1 MEKNVFNWMEAVNS
15 TGEYNIS
22 SRDGQILRSVN
33 DAIQLKVQLLE
44 DEDVRSRIFDLDDLT
59 ELSSKLY
66 LMGGAK
72 QHRPKVT
79 EFLEVCLKP

>member
-33 DAIQLKVQLLE
+33 DAITVKVQLLE
-44 DEDVRSRIFDLDDLT
+44 DEDVRSHIFDLDDLT

-66 LMGGAK
+66 LMAGAK
-72 QHRPKVT
+72 QHRPEVDK
-79 EFLEVCLKP
+79 FQKVCLKP

>member
-1 MEKNVFNWMEAVNS
+1 MEKNVFNWMEAINS

-22 SRDGQILRSVN
+22 SRDGRILRSIN
-33 DAIQLKVQLLE
+33 DAITVKVQLLE
-44 DEDVRSRIFDLDDLT
+44 DEDVRSHIFDLDDLT

-72 QHRPKVT
+72 KHRPEVDK
-79 EFLEVCLKP
+79 FLKVCLKP